1 MERSTPGLRDRRTGT
16 TFLPNRECAWSAASR
31 LAGKKGLVLGVA
43 GAQGI
48 AYRCAAALRG
58 SGAELAIAH
67 THGRPEGSAG
77 PFEEFAGPIGM
88 PCSPQAPGELEAV
101 FAVIRRQWGRLD
113 FALHAVAHAPR
124 DEERGRLI
132 DSSAAGFARAMDVSC
147 HSFVRM
153 ARLAE
158 PLMSRGGTLLATTF
172 YGAQREIESYDVME
186 PVRAALDAVVLAL
199 ERELGPQGI
208 RVHALSLGP
217 MPTPGPSGMEHFDEL
232 LEQAAL
238 LVPKHHLATIDE
250 VGSVAAGLVGNW
262 GRL

>member
-1 MERSTPGLRDRRTGT
+1 VERSTPGLRYRRTGT
-16 TFLPNRECAWSAASR
+16 TFLPNRERAWPAASR

-48 AYRCAAALRG
+48 AYRCAAALRA

-67 THGRPEGSAG
+67 THGRPESSAG
-77 PFEEFAGPIGM
+77 PFEEFAGPIVM

-101 FAVIRRQWGRLD
+101 FAAIRRQWGRLD

-153 ARLAE
+153 AQLAE

-172 YGAQREIESYDVME
+172 YGAQREIEPYDVMG
-186 PVRAALDAVVLAL
+186 PVKAALDAVVLAL

-217 MPTPGPSGMEHFDEL
+217 VPTPGPSGMEHFDEL
-232 LEQAAL
+232 LAQAAL
-238 LVPKHHLATIDE
+238 LVPKHHLATIDD